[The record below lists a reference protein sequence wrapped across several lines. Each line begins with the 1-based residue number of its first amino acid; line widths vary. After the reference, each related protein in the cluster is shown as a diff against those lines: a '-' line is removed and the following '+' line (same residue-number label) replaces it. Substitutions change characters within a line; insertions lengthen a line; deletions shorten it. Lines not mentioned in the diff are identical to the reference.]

1 MPGVH
6 DEYQFISYQVED
18 RIATVTLK
26 RPEVANAIHPPAS
39 AELGD
44 AWRRVREDDT
54 VWVAILTGAGERA
67 FCAGLDLKWAAA
79 QGEAWRQRSRPD
91 LAAHYGGLVGVPS
104 DFDLWK
110 PIIAAVNGAAVGGGF
125 ELALACD
132 IVIADEHARFGC
144 PEVKRGLIAAA
155 GGVHRLPRQ
164 IPQKIA
170 LGLRLTGKLTGAE
183 EAHRLGLV
191 NEVAP
196 AGQALALARGWAAE
210 ILQASPRA
218 VQATKQAA
226 LLGLQ
231 LPFEQALD
239 EQNYPA
245 IARLRSSDD
254 PLEGARAFA
263 EKRPPRWSLR

>member
-1 MPGVH
+1 MA
-6 DEYQFISYQVED
+6 DARNEYQFISYQAED
-18 RIATVTLK
+18 RIAVVTLN
-26 RPEVANAIHPPAS
+26 RPEVANALHPPAS
-39 AELGD
+39 AELAD
-44 AWRRVREDDT
+44 AWRRVRDDDD

-79 QGEAWRQRSRPD
+79 QGEEWRRRSRPD
-91 LAAHYGGLVGVPS
+91 LAAHYGGLVGAPS
-104 DFDLWK
+104 EFGLWK
-110 PIIAAVNGAAVGGGF
+110 PVIAAVNGAAAGGGF

-132 IVIADEHARFGC
+132 IVIADERARFGC
-144 PEVKRGLIAAA
+144 PEVKRGLFPAA

-170 LGLRLTGKLTGAE
+170 LGLLLTGRLIAAA

-196 AGQALALARGWAAE
+196 AGQALALARRWAEE

-218 VQATKQAA
+218 VQAAKQAA
-226 LLGLQ
+226 LLGLD
-231 LPFEQALD
+231 LPLDQALD
-239 EQNYPA
+239 EQHYPA
-245 IARLRSSDD
+245 ITDLRASDD

-263 EKRPPRWSLR
+263 EKRAPRWSR